1 MSPDVIGT
9 NVPKDDKRQ
18 EQKMLVQILG
28 TSLYGYALVFSMMC
42 ILWLI
47 YRATNKPMI
56 VDAGWGFG
64 LAVIGMFYAYLGD
77 GDITRRM
84 IIGAMTAIW
93 GIRLGSY
100 LLFTRVLGR
109 HHDARYDMLEKEWK
123 KNIPFRYFLFYQYQA
138 LAIVFVTVQFIVIAN
153 NPAPGIALLE
163 YIGIGIWCI
172 SVIGQTVSDA
182 QLNSFK
188 NNAANKGQVCR
199 VGLWNY
205 SRHPNYFFE
214 WLIWMSYLIFAL
226 ASDGG
231 WIALFAPAVMLFLLL
246 RVTGI
251 PLTEENA
258 IRNRGELYREYQR
271 TTSAFIPWFKK
282 K

>member
-1 MSPDVIGT
+1 
-9 NVPKDDKRQ
+9 
-18 EQKMLVQILG
+18 
-28 TSLYGYALVFSMMC
+28 
-42 ILWLI
+42 
-47 YRATNKPMI
+47 MI

-64 LAVIGMFYAYLGD
+64 LAAIGMFYAYLGD

-100 LLFTRVLGR
+100 LLFTRVLGH

-163 YIGIGIWCI
+163 YFGIGIWLI
-172 SVIGQTVSDA
+172 SVTGQTISDA

-188 NNAANKGQVCR
+188 NDPANKGQVCTT
-199 VGLWNY
+199 GLWNY

-214 WLIWMSYLIFAL
+214 WLIWLSYLIFAL

-231 WIALFAPAVMLFLLL
+231 WIALFAPAIMLFLLL

-258 IRNRGELYREYQR
+258 IRSKGERYREYQR

>member
-1 MSPDVIGT
+1 MDYLLHSA
-9 NVPKDDKRQ
+9 
-18 EQKMLVQILG
+18 L
-28 TSLYGYALVFSMMC
+28 SGYAFVFVMMC
-42 ILWLI
+42 VLWVI
-47 YRATNKPMI
+47 YRLSNKPMI

-64 LAVIGMFYAYLGD
+64 LAFIGIFYAVTGE
-77 GDITRRM
+77 GDITRRI
-84 IIGAMTAIW
+84 IIGVMTAVW

-100 LLFTRVLGR
+100 LLITRVIGS

-138 LAIVFVTVQFIVIAN
+138 FAIVLVSLQFIIIAR
-153 NPAPGIALLE
+153 NPSPELSLLE
-163 YIGIGIWCI
+163 YAGMALWFI
-172 SVIGQTVSDA
+172 SVAGQTISDA
-182 QLNSFK
+182 QLHAFK
-188 NNAANKGQVCR
+188 SDPSNKGKVCQR
-199 VGLWNY
+199 GVWNY

-214 WLIWMSYLIFAL
+214 WLIWLAYLSFAL
-226 ASDGG
+226 ASEDG
-231 WIALFAPAVMLFLLL
+231 WIAVFAPAIMLYLLL

-258 IRNRGELYREYQR
+258 LRSRGDLYREYQR

>member
-1 MSPDVIGT
+1 MGIIMF
-9 NVPKDDKRQ
+9 
-18 EQKMLVQILG
+18 EHILQ
-28 TSLYGYALVFSMMC
+28 TSLYGYAFVFTLMC
-42 ILWLI
+42 LLWLI
-47 YRATNKPMI
+47 YRFTNKPMI

-64 LAVIGMFYAYLGD
+64 LAFIGMFYAWLGD
-77 GDITRRM
+77 GDVTRRI
-84 IIGAMTAIW
+84 IIGGMAAIW

-100 LLFTRVLGR
+100 LLFTRVLGH

-138 LAIVFVTVQFIVIAN
+138 FAIILVTLQFIVIAN
-153 NPAPGIALLE
+153 NPSPELALLE
-163 YIGIGIWCI
+163 YIGIGIWLV

-182 QLNSFK
+182 QLNAFK
-188 NNAANKGQVCR
+188 NDPANKGKVCQI
-199 VGLWNY
+199 GLWNY

-214 WLIWMSYLIFAL
+214 WLIWMAYLIFAL

-231 WIALFAPAVMLFLLL
+231 WIAIFAPAIMLYLLL

-258 IRNRGELYREYQR
+258 VKSRGDLYREYQR

>member
-1 MSPDVIGT
+1 ME
-9 NVPKDDKRQ
+9 K
-18 EQKMLVQILG
+18 ILF
-28 TSLYGYALVFSMMC
+28 TSLYGFIFVFSLMTL
-42 ILWLI
+42 LWLI

-64 LAVIGMFYAYLGD
+64 LASIGILYAYLGD
-77 GDITRRM
+77 GDIMRR
-84 IIGAMTAIW
+84 IILGAMTGIA

-100 LLFTRVLGR
+100 LLFTRVLGK
-109 HHDARYDMLEKEWK
+109 HHDARYDMLEQGWK
-123 KNIPFRYFLFYQYQA
+123 KNIPLRYFIFYQSQA
-138 LAIVFVTVQFIVIAN
+138 VAIVLVTVQFIIVSN
-153 NPAPGIALLE
+153 NPVQQISTVE
-163 YIGIGIWCI
+163 IIGVGIWLI
-172 SVIGQTVSDA
+172 SVIGQTVSDM

-188 NNAANKGQVCR
+188 NNPANKGKVCQ

-214 WLIWMSYLIFAL
+214 WLIWISYFVFAL
-226 ASDGG
+226 STEWG
-231 WIALFAPAVMLFLLL
+231 WIAIFAPAIMLYLLL

-258 IRNRGELYREYQR
+258 IKSKGELYREYQR

-282 K
+282 S

>member
-1 MSPDVIGT
+1 METIFF
-9 NVPKDDKRQ
+9 
-18 EQKMLVQILG
+18 
-28 TSLYGYALVFSMMC
+28 TSLYGYAFVFTMMC
-42 ILWLI
+42 LLWAT
-47 YRATNKPMI
+47 YRLTNKPMI

-64 LAVIGMFYAYLGD
+64 LAFIGMFYAFLGD
-77 GDITRRM
+77 GDITRR
-84 IIGAMTAIW
+84 IILGVMTGIW

-100 LLFTRVLGR
+100 LLFTRVLGH

-138 LAIVFVTVQFIVIAN
+138 FAIVLVSLQFIVISK
-153 NPAPGIALLE
+153 NPSQELSLLE
-163 YIGIGIWCI
+163 YIGIGIWFI

-188 NNAANKGQVCR
+188 NDPANKGTVCR
-199 VGLWNY
+199 RGLWNY

-214 WLIWMSYLIFAL
+214 WLIWMAYLIFAL
-226 ASDGG
+226 ASPNG
-231 WIALFAPAVMLFLLL
+231 WIAIFAPAIMLYLLL
-246 RVTGI
+246 NVTGI

-258 IRNRGELYREYQR
+258 IRSKGDLYREYQR
-271 TTSAFIPWFKK
+271 TTSPFVPWFKK

>member
-1 MSPDVIGT
+1 MET
-9 NVPKDDKRQ
+9 
-18 EQKMLVQILG
+18 ILQ
-28 TSLYGYALVFSMMC
+28 TSLYGYAFVFTMMC
-42 ILWLI
+42 LLWVT
-47 YRATNKPMI
+47 YRITKKPMI

-64 LAVIGMFYAYLGD
+64 LAFIGMFYAYLGD
-77 GDITRRM
+77 GDITRRV
-84 IIGAMTAIW
+84 IIGTMAAIW

-100 LLFTRVLGR
+100 LLFTRVLGN

-138 LAIVFVTVQFIVIAN
+138 FAIVLVTLQFIVIAH
-153 NPAPGIALLE
+153 NPSPVLSILE
-163 YIGIGIWCI
+163 YIGIGLWFV
-172 SVIGQTVSDA
+172 SVVGQSVSDA

-188 NNAANKGQVCR
+188 NDPANKGKVCQR
-199 VGLWNY
+199 GLWNY

-214 WLIWMSYLIFAL
+214 WLIWMAYLIFAL

-231 WIALFAPAVMLFLLL
+231 WIAVFAPAIMLYLLL
-246 RVTGI
+246 NVTGI

-258 IRNRGELYREYQR
+258 LRSKGDLYREYQR
-271 TTSAFIPWFKK
+271 TTSSFVPWFKK

>member
-1 MSPDVIGT
+1 M
-9 NVPKDDKRQ
+9 
-18 EQKMLVQILG
+18 EYILQ
-28 TSLYGYALVFSMMC
+28 TSFYGYVLVFLMMC
-42 ILWLI
+42 IFWLI

-64 LAVIGMFYAYLGD
+64 LAFITMFYAYLGN
-77 GDITRRM
+77 GDITRRI
-84 IIGAMTAIW
+84 IIGTMAAIW

-100 LLFTRVLGR
+100 LLFTRVLGH
-109 HHDARYDMLEKEWK
+109 HHDARYDMLEKEWE
-123 KNIPFRYFLFYQYQA
+123 KNIPLRYFLFYQYQA
-138 LAIVFVTVQFIVIAN
+138 FAIALVTVQFIVIAN
-153 NPAPGIALLE
+153 NPSQQISLLE
-163 YIGIGIWCI
+163 NIGIGIWFV

-188 NNAANKGQVCR
+188 NNPANKCKVCQ

-214 WLIWMSYLIFAL
+214 WLIWMAYLIFAL
-226 ASDGG
+226 SSDGG
-231 WIALFAPAVMLFLLL
+231 WIAIFAPAIMLYLLL

-251 PLTEENA
+251 PLTEKNA
-258 IRNRGELYREYQR
+258 ITSKGDLYREYQR
-271 TTSAFIPWFKK
+271 TTSPFIPWFKK

>member
-1 MSPDVIGT
+1 MIA
-9 NVPKDDKRQ
+9 
-18 EQKMLVQILG
+18 QILEQ
-28 TSLYGYALVFSMMC
+28 SLYGFLFIFSLMC
-42 ILWLI
+42 MLWLI
-47 YRATNKPMI
+47 YRMTNKPMI

-64 LAVIGMFYAYLGD
+64 LALMGIFYSFLGD
-77 GDITRRM
+77 GDVTRRI
-84 IIGAMTAIW
+84 IIGVMTGIW
-93 GIRLGSY
+93 GFRLGSY
-100 LLFTRVLGR
+100 LLFTRVLGH
-109 HHDARYDMLEKEWK
+109 HHDARYDMLEKGWG

-138 LAIVFVTVQFIVIAN
+138 IAIVFVTVQFIVIAN
-153 NPAPGIALLE
+153 NPAPELSVLE
-163 YIGIGIWCI
+163 YIGIGLWLV

-188 NNAANKGQVCR
+188 NDPSNKGKVCQVG
-199 VGLWNY
+199 VWNY

-214 WLIWMSYLIFAL
+214 WLIWIAYLVFAL

-231 WIALFAPAVMLFLLL
+231 WIAIFAPMIMLYLLL

-258 IRNRGELYREYQR
+258 LRSRGDLYREYQR
-271 TTSAFIPWFKK
+271 TTSPFIPWFKK

>member
-1 MSPDVIGT
+1 MI
-9 NVPKDDKRQ
+9 
-18 EQKMLVQILG
+18 ELLLH
-28 TSLYGYALVFSMMC
+28 TSLLGYAVVFSMMC

-56 VDAGWGFG
+56 VDAGWGYG
-64 LAVIGMFYAYLGD
+64 LALIGIFYAFNGD
-77 GDITRRM
+77 GDTTRRL
-84 IIGAMTAIW
+84 IIGVMTGIA
-93 GIRLGSY
+93 GIRLGTY
-100 LLFTRVLGR
+100 LLTTRIIGK
-109 HHDARYDMLEKEWK
+109 HHDARYDMLEQEWK

-138 LAIVFVTVQFIVIAN
+138 IAIVLITVQFIVIAD
-153 NPAPGIALLE
+153 NPSPELSMLE
-163 YIGIGIWCI
+163 YAGIGLWLI
-172 SVIGQTVSDA
+172 SVIGQSVSDA
-182 QLNSFK
+182 QLNAFK
-188 NNAANKGQVCR
+188 NDPSNKGKVCQ

-214 WLIWMSYLIFAL
+214 WLIWLAYLSFAL

-231 WIALFAPAVMLFLLL
+231 WIAIPAPAIMLYLLL

-258 IRNRGELYREYQR
+258 VKSKGDLYREYQR
-271 TTSAFIPWFKK
+271 TTSAFIPWVKK

>member
-1 MSPDVIGT
+1 ME
-9 NVPKDDKRQ
+9 N
-18 EQKMLVQILG
+18 ILQ
-28 TSLYGYALVFSMMC
+28 TSLYGYAFIFSVMC
-42 ILWLI
+42 VLWLI
-47 YRATNKPMI
+47 YRASNKPMI

-64 LAVIGMFYAYLGD
+64 LAFIGMFYAILGE
-77 GDITRRM
+77 GDATRRI

-93 GIRLGSY
+93 GTRLGSY
-100 LLFTRVLGR
+100 LLFTRVLGH
-109 HHDARYDMLEKEWK
+109 HHDKRYDMLEKEWK

-138 LAIVFVTVQFIVIAN
+138 FAIVLVTIQFIVIAN
-153 NPAPGIALLE
+153 NPSPVLSILE
-163 YIGIGIWCI
+163 YIGIGIWFI
-172 SVIGQTVSDA
+172 SVVGQTISDE

-188 NNAANKGQVCR
+188 NNPANKGKVCQ

-214 WLIWMSYLIFAL
+214 WLIWIAYLIFAL
-226 ASDGG
+226 ASEGG
-231 WIALFAPAVMLFLLL
+231 WIAIFAPMIMLYLLL

-251 PLTEENA
+251 PLTEKNA
-258 IRNRGELYREYQR
+258 IESKGDLYREYQR

>member
-1 MSPDVIGT
+1 MIDHIF
-9 NVPKDDKRQ
+9 N
-18 EQKMLVQILG
+18 
-28 TSLYGYALVFSMMC
+28 TSLYGFLFVFSLMS

-47 YRATNKPMI
+47 YRVTNKPMI

-64 LAVIGMFYAYLGD
+64 LALIGMFYAFLGD
-77 GDITRRM
+77 GDVTRRI
-84 IIGAMTAIW
+84 IIGVMTGIW
-93 GIRLGSY
+93 GFRLGSY

-109 HHDARYDMLEKEWK
+109 HHDARYDMLEKGWG

-138 LAIVFVTVQFIVIAN
+138 IAIVFITVQFIVIAN
-153 NPAPGIALLE
+153 NPSPELFVLE
-163 YIGIGIWCI
+163 YIGIGLWLV
-172 SVIGQTVSDA
+172 SVIGQSVSDA

-188 NNAANKGQVCR
+188 NDPANKGKVCQ

-214 WLIWMSYLIFAL
+214 WLIWMAYLIFAL

-231 WIALFAPAVMLFLLL
+231 WIAIFAPIIMLYLLL

-258 IRNRGELYREYQR
+258 IRSKGDLYREYQR
-271 TTSAFIPWFKK
+271 TTSPFIPWFKK